1 MTSGEGAESGEGSR
15 CSVRQR
21 VGGWDGEAWG
31 GREGGRAARVKS
43 EAKAE
48 GKEGKFALGEG
59 GESFGG

>member
-1 MTSGEGAESGEGSR
+1 M
-15 CSVRQR
+15 
-21 VGGWDGEAWG
+21 
-31 GREGGRAARVKS
+31 GREGRRAARVKS